1 VKAQQTNCRR
11 DPFDACIQNGFRV
24 FTNHKH
30 QSKFEG
36 IYQNIKLSLG
46 LCQEGTCYG
55 DQSVSVLQ
63 QETGV
68 SDTTIPIKQNRY
80 SRRALLTSFSYKITF
95 TITYGCG

>member
-1 VKAQQTNCRR
+1 MKARQTNCGH
-11 DPFDACIQNGFRV
+11 DPFDSCVQNGFRV

-36 IYQNIKLSLG
+36 IYQNIKISLG
-46 LCQEGTCYG
+46 FCQVGTCYG

-68 SDTTIPIKQNRY
+68 SDTTIPVKQHRY
-80 SRRALLTSFSYKITF
+80 RRRALLTGFSDKITF
-95 TITYGCG
+95 TIIYDSS